1 MYVWYKICFQ
11 LFQGVLT
18 SIVAF
23 CLSCSGDLKQVPN
36 GREAR
41 VTRERRSVFAS
52 SLPPLTFE
60 EAKDLRLL
68 REPQA

>member
-1 MYVWYKICFQ
+1 MCGIRYVFNCSKEFWPPLW
-11 LFQGVLT
+11 LFVW
-18 SIVAF
+18 
-23 CLSCSGDLKQVPN
+23 SCSGDLKQVPN

-52 SLPPLTFE
+52 SLPPLTFK

-68 REPQA
+68 CEPQA